1 MRKFTAK
8 WRDQAWRREALRT
21 AGGWVVSVVVRELV
35 RTALGLWLSP

>member
-35 RTALGLWLSP
+35 RSALGLWLAP